1 MRFQPI
7 QQLNTII
14 KQEYFEPTISW
25 AFRVVLA
32 LNVPLIV
39 IPLWKGFSYHVIWMA
54 FGAYMLALIDYRGP
68 HYKKIIIQSLE
79 GMLIFLS
86 AIVGMYAAKSL
97 AGSVITMFLIGMF
110 VALIRNWS
118 TYGASIGVATGFFFL
133 FGLSN
138 PVSFHESLD
147 YGFYVLAG
155 ATWSILITIISFPF
169 RPSSPLRRSIATI
182 WKANT
187 DFLDIMIRKHSS
199 GEALENLKIIEK
211 EIAIRETINQSIKLF
226 SRRQKDK
233 TSLKAQHY
241 DMMMELRR
249 TSSLFAATLNTMHEE
264 LEVLT
269 SKDFLDIR
277 DSVLYK
283 TLSAFAQSSA
293 RLSILMFTLRA
304 EDLTVAKIR
313 TKRCEIA
320 IELFVEA
327 THDLKLNDKEKLA
340 LHHFTETLRK
350 SYRYLMQTISQVE
363 EKLNFQKSDYLE
375 NYKLSFNNFL
385 VGLKPRALAELVQEP
400 FNFNSQHFIYAL
412 RVAIGLSLGVFIY
425 KIFNIDHGYWI
436 ALTMMIVIQPY
447 FGATKKK
454 GIERIIGTVTGI
466 VLGGV
471 IMLLPLPHQAF
482 VILLILVSFLVA
494 YYLRNNYKVGVF
506 FTTIMMVILM
516 QLSQQGSWELIGW
529 RILSTLIGALLALIA
544 SYVFW
549 PSWEKERFPSL
560 MAKSLCDNKN
570 YLQQVIKFYNK
581 ELVEGETWNKCRRI
595 AEGSNNNVFASVQRM
610 VEEPEHVQKEMDKSF
625 TMAGVNI
632 RLSREITSIALVIND
647 LDRMEPAGELTH
659 YFNKVAEVFDW
670 ISLHIQEPLVAKKTP
685 DFNTVKETLNATLFL
700 KSEELRFIKV
710 EFEKIIFELETMCA
724 LINQK
729 KSSDHKLI

>member
-1 MRFQPI
+1 MRFQPR

-14 KQEYFEPTISW
+14 KQEYFEPTVSW

-39 IPLWKGFSYHVIWMA
+39 IPLWKGFTDHVIWMA
-54 FGAYMLALIDYRGP
+54 FGAYMLSLIDYRGP
-68 HYKKIIIQSLE
+68 HYKKILIQSLE
-79 GMLIFLS
+79 GILIFLS
-86 AIVGMYAAKSL
+86 AIVGMNTSNSI
-97 AGSVITMFLIGMF
+97 AGSVLAMFIIGMF
-110 VALIRNWS
+110 AALIRNWS

-147 YGFYVLAG
+147 FGFYVLAG
-155 ATWSILITIISFPF
+155 AIWAIFITIIFFPI
-169 RPSSPLRRSIATI
+169 RPSNPLRRSVAKI
-182 WKANT
+182 WKVNT
-187 DFLDIMIRKHSS
+187 DFLDILIQKHCS
-199 GEALENLKIIEK
+199 GEEVDNLKVIEK

-233 TSLKAQHY
+233 TRLKAEHY

-249 TSSLFAATLNTMHEE
+249 TSSLFAATLNAMHEE
-264 LEVLT
+264 LEGLN
-269 SKDFLDIR
+269 SAEFQAIKDSI
-277 DSVLYK
+277 LYK
-283 TLSAFAQSSA
+283 TLSAFAQASA
-293 RLSILMFTLRA
+293 RLSIVMFTFRA
-304 EDLTVAKIR
+304 EDLTLVKIR

-320 IELFVEA
+320 VALFVETSEELA
-327 THDLKLNDKEKLA
+327 LNEKEKLA

-350 SYRYLMQTISQVE
+350 SYHYLLQTISQIE

-385 VGLKPRALAELVQEP
+385 VGLKPRALVELVNEA

-412 RVAIGLSLGVFIY
+412 RVAIGLCIGVFIY
-425 KIFNIDHGYWI
+425 KFFRIDHGHWI

-454 GIERIIGTVTGI
+454 GIERIIGTVAGI

-471 IMLLPLPHQAF
+471 IMLLPLPHQVF
-482 VILLILVSFLVA
+482 VGLLIIVSFLVA

-529 RILSTLIGALLALIA
+529 RVLSTLIGALLALTA

-560 MAKSLCDNKN
+560 MAKSLLDNKN
-570 YLQQVIKFYNK
+570 YLHQVIKFYNN
-581 ELVEGETWNKCRRI
+581 ELADGETWNKFRRI
-595 AEGSNNNVFASVQRM
+595 AEGSNNSVFASVQRM
-610 VEEPEHVQKEMDKSF
+610 VEEPEHVQKEMNKSF

-647 LDRMEPAGELTH
+647 LEQSEFKGELDH
-659 YFNKVAEVFDW
+659 YFNKVSEVIDW
-670 ISLHIQEPLVAKKTP
+670 ISLHIREPLVAKKIP
-685 DFNTVKETLNATLFL
+685 DFNAVKETLNASVF
-700 KSEELRFIKV
+700 SRNEGFRFIKV

-724 LINQK
+724 LIKQQNNN
-729 KSSDHKLI
+729 